1 MTYKELLDRLNQL
14 PAERLHDT
22 VTVYCQYMDEY
33 TAVTG
38 ADVSDEADTDV
49 LDHNHFYLILA

>member
-1 MTYKELLDRLNQL
+1 MTYKELLNRLNQL
-14 PAERLHDT
+14 PTERLDDT

-33 TAVTG
+33 TEIIG
-38 ADVSDEADTDV
+38 ADVSDEADTNV